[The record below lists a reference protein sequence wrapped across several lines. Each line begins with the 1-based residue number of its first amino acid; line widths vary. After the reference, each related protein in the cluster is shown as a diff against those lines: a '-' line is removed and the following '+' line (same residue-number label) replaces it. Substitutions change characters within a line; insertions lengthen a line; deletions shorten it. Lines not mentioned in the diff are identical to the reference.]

1 MPRHTPRS
9 RSFTASL
16 PTMTPHAAIRRNTEN
31 FHERSGRGVT
41 ATGSGAV
48 HLSVGCAVA
57 RGSELG
63 AAMHSY
69 DYWLI
74 LAFFALVLIPAP
86 FLGRFYYK
94 VMEGQRTWLSP
105 ILGPVERGC
114 YRVAGVDPQAEQS
127 WQKYTLALLAFN
139 LAGFLLLFAILL
151 FQDHLPLN
159 PQNLPGQEWTLAFN
173 TAVSFM
179 TNTNWQSYSGEA
191 SLSYLSQMAGLTVQ
205 NFVSAATGLAVL
217 VALCRGISRR
227 STATLGNFWVDM
239 TRATL
244 YGLLPMCLV
253 LALFLVWQGVP
264 QTFAHY
270 VNAVT
275 MQGVDQ
281 VIPLGPAASQIA
293 IKQLGTNGGGF
304 FGVNSAHPFED
315 PTAWANLFELSA
327 IILIPVALV
336 FTFGHYVKDLRQS
349 RAILGCMLALFL
361 IGGATSLWAEYQP
374 NPTLNNP
381 AVEQTAPLEGK
392 EARFGT
398 TGTVLWSVTT
408 TAASNGSVNGMHD
421 SLNPL
426 SGMVALVNMMVGEVI
441 FGGVGAGLYGMLLNV
456 LIAVFAAGLPGPA
469 GAISNPGPHGF
480 SQLLYAYT
488 SASANNG
495 SAFGGLSANTPFHN
509 LMLGLGML
517 IGRFGY
523 ILPVLALAG
532 SLAMK
537 KTAPIGQ
544 NSFPTHGPLF
554 VTLLTVTILLVGGL
568 TFLPTLALGP
578 IAEHLSMGF

>member
-1 MPRHTPRS
+1 
-9 RSFTASL
+9 
-16 PTMTPHAAIRRNTEN
+16 
-31 FHERSGRGVT
+31 
-41 ATGSGAV
+41 
-48 HLSVGCAVA
+48 
-57 RGSELG
+57 
-63 AAMHSY
+63 MHSY
-69 DYWLI
+69 DYALI
-74 LAFFALVLIPAP
+74 LAFFALVLVPAP

-94 VMEGQRTWLSP
+94 VMEGQRTWLTP
-105 ILGPVERGC
+105 VFGPVEKVC
-114 YRVAGVDPQAEQS
+114 YRVAGVDPDTEQS

-139 LAGFLLLFAILL
+139 LAGFVLLFAILL
-151 FQDHLPLN
+151 LQQYLPLN
-159 PQNLPGQEWTLAFN
+159 PQQLPGQEWTQAFN
-173 TAVSFM
+173 TAVSFV

-191 SLSYLSQMAGLTVQ
+191 SLSYFSQMAGLTVQ

-227 STATLGNFWVDM
+227 SAQTLGNFWVDM

-244 YGLLPMCLV
+244 YGLLPLCLV

-275 MQGVDQ
+275 LQGVDQ

-304 FGVNSAHPFED
+304 FGVNSAHPFEN
-315 PTAWANLFELSA
+315 PSAWSNLFEMAS

-349 RAILGCMLALFL
+349 RAIIACMFALFL
-361 IGGATSLWAEYQP
+361 IGGGTALYAEYQP
-374 NPTLNNP
+374 NPTLNSP
-381 AVEQTAPLEGK
+381 LVEQAAPLEGK
-392 EARFGT
+392 EVRFGT
-398 TGTVLWSVTT
+398 TGTVLWTVTT

-421 SLNPL
+421 SLNPI

-456 LIAVFAAGLPGPA
+456 LIAVFLAGLMIGRTPEYLGKKLQAKEVQLLVVTLLVMPVGVLVL
-469 GAISNPGPHGF
+469 GAIAAVLPSAVASVSNPGAHGF
-480 SQLLYAYT
+480 SQILYAFT

-495 SAFGGLSANTPFHN
+495 SAFAGLNANTPFYN

-517 IGRFGY
+517 LGRFGY

-532 SLAMK
+532 SLALK

-544 NSFPTHGPLF
+544 DSFPTHGPLF
-554 VTLLTVTILLVGGL
+554 VALLTVTILLVGGL

-578 IAEHLSMGF
+578 IAEQLTLGF

>member
-1 MPRHTPRS
+1 
-9 RSFTASL
+9 
-16 PTMTPHAAIRRNTEN
+16 
-31 FHERSGRGVT
+31 
-41 ATGSGAV
+41 
-48 HLSVGCAVA
+48 
-57 RGSELG
+57 
-63 AAMHSY
+63 MHSY
-69 DYWLI
+69 DYGLI
-74 LAFFALVLIPAP
+74 LAFFALVLLPAP
-86 FLGRFYYK
+86 WLGRFYYK

-105 ILGPVERGC
+105 VLGPVEKIC
-114 YRVAGVDPQAEQS
+114 YRIAGVDPATEQS
-127 WQKYTLALLAFN
+127 WQKYTLALLVFN
-139 LAGFLLLFAILL
+139 LMGFVLLFAILL
-151 FQDHLPLN
+151 FQQYLPLN
-159 PQNLPGQEWTLAFN
+159 PQQLPGQEWTQAFN
-173 TAVSFM
+173 TAVSFV

-191 SLSYLSQMAGLTVQ
+191 TLSYFSQMAGLTVQ

-227 STATLGNFWVDM
+227 SAQTLGNFWVDM

-244 YGLLPMCLV
+244 YGLLPLCLV

-270 VNAVT
+270 VNALT
-275 MQGVDQ
+275 LQGADQ

-304 FGVNSAHPFED
+304 FGVNSAHPFEN
-315 PTAWANLFELSA
+315 PSAWSNLFEMAS

-349 RAILGCMLALFL
+349 RAIIACMLALFL
-361 IGGATSLWAEYQP
+361 IGGGTALYAEYQP
-374 NPTLNNP
+374 NPTLNSP
-381 AVEQTAPLEGK
+381 LVEQTAPLEGK
-392 EARFGT
+392 EVRFGT
-398 TGTVLWSVTT
+398 TGTVLWTETT

-426 SGMVALVNMMVGEVI
+426 GGMVALVNMMVGEVI

-456 LIAVFAAGLPGPA
+456 LIAVFLAGLMIGRTPEYLGKKLQAKEVQLLVVTLLVMPVGVLVL
-469 GAISNPGPHGF
+469 GAIAAVLPSAVASVSNPGPHGF
-480 SQLLYAYT
+480 SQILYAFT

-495 SAFGGLSANTPFHN
+495 SAFAGLSANTPFYN

-544 NSFPTHGPLF
+544 DSFPTHGPLF
-554 VTLLTVTILLVGGL
+554 VALLTVTILLVGGL

-578 IAEHLSMGF
+578 IAEQLTLGF

>member
-1 MPRHTPRS
+1 
-9 RSFTASL
+9 
-16 PTMTPHAAIRRNTEN
+16 
-31 FHERSGRGVT
+31 
-41 ATGSGAV
+41 
-48 HLSVGCAVA
+48 
-57 RGSELG
+57 
-63 AAMHSY
+63 MHSY
-69 DYWLI
+69 DYALI
-74 LAFFALVLIPAP
+74 LAFFALVLVPAP

-94 VMEGQRTWLSP
+94 VMEGQRTWLTP
-105 ILGPVERGC
+105 VFGPVEKVC
-114 YRVAGVDPQAEQS
+114 YRVAGVDPDTEQS

-139 LAGFLLLFAILL
+139 LAGFVLLFAILL
-151 FQDHLPLN
+151 LQQYLPLN
-159 PQNLPGQEWTLAFN
+159 PQQLPGQEWTQAFN
-173 TAVSFM
+173 TAVSFV

-191 SLSYLSQMAGLTVQ
+191 SLSYFSQMAGLTVQ

-217 VALCRGISRR
+217 VVLCRGISRR
-227 STATLGNFWVDM
+227 SAQTLGNFWVDM

-275 MQGVDQ
+275 LQGVDQ

-304 FGVNSAHPFED
+304 FGVNSAHPFEN
-315 PTAWANLFELSA
+315 PSAWSNLFEMAS

-349 RAILGCMLALFL
+349 RAIIACMLALFL
-361 IGGATSLWAEYQP
+361 IGGGTALYAEYQP
-374 NPTLNNP
+374 NPTLNSP
-381 AVEQTAPLEGK
+381 LVEQTAPLEGK
-392 EARFGT
+392 EVRFGT
-398 TGTVLWSVTT
+398 TGTVLWTVTT

-421 SLNPL
+421 SLNPI

-456 LIAVFAAGLPGPA
+456 LIAVFLAGLMIGRTPEYLGKKLQAKEVQLLVVTLLVMPVGVLVL
-469 GAISNPGPHGF
+469 GAIAAVLPSAVASVSNPGAHGF
-480 SQLLYAYT
+480 SQILYAFT

-495 SAFGGLSANTPFHN
+495 SAFAGLNANTPFYN

-517 IGRFGY
+517 LGRFGY

-532 SLAMK
+532 SLALK

-544 NSFPTHGPLF
+544 DSFPTHGPLF
-554 VTLLTVTILLVGGL
+554 VALLTVTILLVGGL

-578 IAEHLSMGF
+578 IAEQLTLGF

>member
-1 MPRHTPRS
+1 
-9 RSFTASL
+9 
-16 PTMTPHAAIRRNTEN
+16 
-31 FHERSGRGVT
+31 
-41 ATGSGAV
+41 
-48 HLSVGCAVA
+48 
-57 RGSELG
+57 
-63 AAMHSY
+63 MHSY
-69 DYWLI
+69 DYALI
-74 LAFFALVLIPAP
+74 LAFFAFVLVPAP

-94 VMEGQRTWLSP
+94 VMEGQRTWLTP
-105 ILGPVERGC
+105 VFGPVEKVC
-114 YRVAGVDPQAEQS
+114 YRVAGVDPDTEQS

-139 LAGFLLLFAILL
+139 LAGFVLLFAILL
-151 FQDHLPLN
+151 LQQYLPLN
-159 PQNLPGQEWTLAFN
+159 PQQLPGQEWTQAFN
-173 TAVSFM
+173 TAVSFV

-191 SLSYLSQMAGLTVQ
+191 SLSYFSQMAGLTVQ

-227 STATLGNFWVDM
+227 SAQTLGNFWVDM

-244 YGLLPMCLV
+244 YGLLPLCLV

-275 MQGVDQ
+275 LQGVDQ

-304 FGVNSAHPFED
+304 FGVNSAHPFEN
-315 PTAWANLFELSA
+315 PSAWSNLFEMAS

-349 RAILGCMLALFL
+349 RAIIACMLALFL
-361 IGGATSLWAEYQP
+361 IGGGTALYAEYQP
-374 NPTLNNP
+374 NPTLNSP
-381 AVEQTAPLEGK
+381 LVEQTAPLEGK
-392 EARFGT
+392 EVRFGT
-398 TGTVLWSVTT
+398 TGTVLWTVTT

-421 SLNPL
+421 SLNPI

-456 LIAVFAAGLPGPA
+456 LIAVFLAGLMIGRTPEYLGKKLQAKEVQLLVVTLLVMPVGVLVL
-469 GAISNPGPHGF
+469 GAIAAVLPSAVASVSNPGAHGF
-480 SQLLYAYT
+480 SQILYAFT

-495 SAFGGLSANTPFHN
+495 SAFAGLNANTPFYN

-517 IGRFGY
+517 LGRFGY

-532 SLAMK
+532 SLALK

-544 NSFPTHGPLF
+544 DSFPTHGPLF
-554 VTLLTVTILLVGGL
+554 VALLTVTILLVGGL

-578 IAEHLSMGF
+578 IAEQLTLGF